1 MHYIGDFI
9 LQSHHMATFKSRDNL
24 VLSQHATVYCF
35 PFILVIPF
43 IKDNLW
49 SLLFIIGNSVMH
61 FGVDYWTSRWTS
73 FLWKKQEIHWF
84 FVVIGLDQLIHM
96 TTLIVTFN
104 YLIKVI

>member
-9 LQSHHMATFKSRDNL
+9 LQSHYMATFKSRDNL

-73 FLWKKQEIHWF
+73 YLWKKQEIHWF

-96 TTLIVTFN
+96 TTLVVSFN